1 MLAQGKRCPSCLERT
16 SDVQPLLDASMPEA
30 AVSTSCSGR
39 SIGRGHGNG
48 DSDFYNDVVREGCSQ
63 ENHATPKTDSK
74 YKFPALYAKF
84 PVWSKV
90 AVISRGSWALGAPG
104 SRPAPDSCRPAPP
117 RQSARRV
124 AARKAPASSTALMR
138 RFVRSL
144 LCWNLS
150 ALSWRTLNSV
160 AGCFSTSSGA
170 PCAVSW
176 GRAL

>member
-1 MLAQGKRCPSCLERT
+1 
-16 SDVQPLLDASMPEA
+16 MPEA

-63 ENHATPKTDSK
+63 ENHARVPPKTDSK
-74 YKFPALYAKF
+74 YYKFPALYA
-84 PVWSKV
+84 
-90 AVISRGSWALGAPG
+90 VISRGSWTLE
-104 SRPAPDSCRPAPP
+104 RQEVVQLPDSCRPAPP
-117 RQSARRV
+117 RQSARRIAAALGRRQRQLQQGLPFV
-124 AARKAPASSTALMR
+124 GARKAPASSTALMR

-170 PCAVSW
+170 PCTVSW